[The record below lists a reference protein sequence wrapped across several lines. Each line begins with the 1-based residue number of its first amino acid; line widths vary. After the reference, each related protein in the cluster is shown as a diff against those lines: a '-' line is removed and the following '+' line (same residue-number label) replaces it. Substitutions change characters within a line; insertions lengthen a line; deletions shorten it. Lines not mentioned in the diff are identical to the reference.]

1 MILAKSFGFVP
12 NLEFSELTGN
22 SATINSK
29 SFGQGGRLRRSAVG
43 VMTFAPALA
52 MKLISSISTLGV
64 GAVATSTILAGEVIA
79 QSGSCAWTN
88 NNNRWECTGSR
99 QLTGGVTAHRTSNST
114 NLEIILSSGT
124 TWNLSSGTA
133 FDLRNSGTNG
143 GIVFT
148 QAAGGNDIVGG
159 ASGIDARGRNGGT
172 ITVTV
177 TGKLEGENGHG
188 LLVTSYSTNR
198 GGNID
203 ISITDVKGKQHGLY
217 AKTGVLNGTI
227 TITATGLIESTDQF
241 RYALTASAYRSG
253 SVSINANNVS
263 GSGGAVRI
271 RRFGSGTLTATFSGT
286 VSTSRAW
293 NDGVNVYISGS
304 NNDGT
309 GSNTITLNN
318 VSGGSDGI
326 YINDRDSRALS
337 LTVTGTVSGRR
348 HYGISIRKYNGT
360 TSTTIT
366 VSAVQ
371 GGTGGIA
378 FRELQGGS
386 NSKGVTISA
395 TGHVH
400 GRYSTIGD
408 GIFAQKTGSGDVKID
423 TKDVTGGREGI
434 WVFKQDSGSV
444 DIMVSGDV
452 VGNCGAANSG
462 ADCISWDDAGIYA
475 YTDKDAGDIEIEV
488 TTAGSVSGSHG
499 IYAKHYGEGK
509 VTITATG
516 EVDGNGN
523 RGIYVYSIGGDN
535 IDDEP
540 GINITADDVDA
551 SKDGIYVNNDS
562 RGEGGVKIT
571 VNESGTV
578 YGEDAIYVANYDKGD
593 IEIVVGVNAKVSS
606 DLNLG
611 IGAAQDRRG
620 GNITITSSAG
630 SMISSYTRSGAGLA
644 RGHDAIYLFQG
655 SGGGTI
661 SVNLSGNVKATGH
674 GIKVKN
680 DANTVTTITSNGDIS
695 GGTAGSHGIYVNNTV
710 GGQVNVTVS
719 GDITGGGTRNAIRI
733 PAGTRI
739 SKDYY
744 IATWTGRRYF
754 GSREFTLEIRPTPI
768 TRVTNVPEI
777 VIPARVGYALN
788 LNSVA
793 SGGTGNVTVTI
804 NGGTISASTGFQSDS
819 GGGAI
824 LNGAGNSRITFN
836 SGSILNGKVSLGGGQ
851 DTLDFNGGKLTATS
865 ILDGGPHTG
874 TSSAS
879 VDIIRFR
886 GGATTQNN
894 NALTIDPANIRNFE
908 RVNIEAGTVW
918 RMNGNITLSTIPR
931 LIIGGTLSMQ
941 DAGTGAADDRITISN
956 RLQRLTG
963 ATATIAV
970 DVDFVN
976 GTSDVLNISST
987 GNALGSTFVISIRDI
1002 TANSSSART
1011 ANEITVVT
1019 TNGNTVVTNAISL
1032 AGGTTFTS
1040 GGVQFSLES
1049 RLDSNQNLSSFVL
1062 VASTTLED
1070 CSEGN
1075 SGVFTCSGTIDVS
1088 ENMIKGGSTAISAT
1102 LQATATVNVVRGI
1115 ALKMQGGGDI
1125 SFVQQSGG
1133 GTISATSSDS
1143 RGVVHAESSGQNAS
1157 ANVSVTLVG
1166 TAALEGNGKAIYVR
1180 NRGTGTI
1187 TVNAPNVTAS
1197 HSGATGIEIISNG
1210 QSSTVTAGTIS
1221 AGKTGIKAYVNRNT
1235 GMVSVTATGLITVGS
1250 NGLGVD
1256 VTTKTGDITIA
1267 TSGITMG
1274 AGGRGI
1280 KATALGTGD
1289 ISITNSGN
1297 ISLRIGVGIDT
1308 YTKGGSTTITLNG
1321 GNIRPSSSGDSVS
1334 IAIRNDE
1341 GNSTIVVNDG
1351 ASIGAHVHLGMGTDT
1366 LTFSGG
1372 SLYQSGTQ
1380 LTLDGGP
1387 DQVGSAWTDVL
1398 NFSGNI
1404 STPALNASKIMNWE
1418 QINVSSGST
1427 VKFNGAHSLET
1438 NQLNLLGTLDLQDD
1452 LAGDALTITG
1462 NLIGGGTVLIDV
1474 NFSTGTADVLNVGG
1488 NVTGTYVITIE
1499 DETPSDQT
1507 SRTQD
1512 PINIVSVTGRVAAG
1526 AFSLGNV
1533 STIDSGNTF
1542 YSLQFNAS
1550 TKTYFLEGISR
1561 PLRCVES
1568 STAGEFTCS
1577 GAISATENIF
1587 KLTSVAF
1594 DVTLDD
1600 AATVNVSNGVAFNIQ
1615 GTQGITFVQEAGGR
1629 PVNATGTAT
1638 GVVRAKTTGSGDVSV
1653 TLTGSASLTGSGIAI
1668 EASTTETG
1676 NVTVNAGNV
1685 TATNQSAF
1693 AIKAVASGGNIVVT
1707 SSGAVSGGSYGV
1719 YARNRGTSGSITI
1732 TLGSIGSGS
1741 GYGVYARNDGSGGV
1755 TVSVGS
1761 VNSLEDGIDVFNAS
1775 SGDVLINVGGSITS
1789 GPANTADAISVVDEG
1804 TGGVTV
1810 NAGAAITGA
1819 DDGIDV
1825 LNEGGGSIAITAS
1838 GTISAGGDGRGDAG
1852 IFAQN
1857 DSDGDG
1863 ITILAENAITVS
1875 GEYGIY
1881 VYNEGSGAV
1890 TVRNSG
1896 DIIGKGDQ
1904 GLYIYQAGTTVSAT
1918 VRRVEGD
1925 DDGIRLR
1932 HYGSGS
1938 ATITIVQGGSIS
1950 AENKAIHATGSGSG
1964 DIILVA
1970 SGAITGDT
1978 EQGVYAYQSGNG
1990 NLSVS
1995 VEAVG
2000 GDEEGIEAKNFG
2012 SGNLTITATGAI
2024 TAGRLHDGVLA
2035 YDDSS
2040 GGVTVTVSSVTGG
2053 DDGIQIINK
2062 SGGDTSATINGDVVS
2077 TGSSSANVGLDIFS
2091 DNEGGAITVN
2101 VMSGA
2106 NITGVNAVVI
2116 EHEGSGD
2123 VTFNSSGSINGR
2135 SGGRNGIDITSHG
2148 GNIDLT
2154 ISGNVYGRENGIE
2167 ITNSGSGSTKI
2178 TINSGAVRSSGGVSI
2193 IQNGGPSTVTI
2204 GNGVILNGTVNL
2216 GDGVDILRFSGATSF
2231 TSTTATRNFDGG
2243 SDTGTDTSKDVVSF
2257 VGISGALNFTRFHN
2271 WEVLELGAGTSMS
2284 ISSSRTLNFEEV
2296 RLSGGTI
2303 DLSDNVADDVLTIS
2317 GNLTSGGG
2325 FVLDTNV
2332 SSGDTDSITITGNLS
2347 GQHVVSVNNITPS
2360 NATTYSASIT
2370 VATITGTASAGAMVL
2385 RNTPRFGAKIFRLQY
2400 NTTAKT
2406 FNLVAVDGNLLC
2418 VENDNT
2424 AGTFVCAGTI
2434 NNSENM
2440 VVDPGT
2446 NIVATLSAGATV
2458 NISAFVAFNLEGE
2471 GGISFIQGASG
2482 NAITGT
2488 SSSLGLI
2495 QANSRGSGD
2504 HDVVITV
2511 NGDANFAGSGTAIKA
2526 MASGTGDITITTGK
2540 VSASGSG
2547 GMTIEAMGK
2556 GGSVSVVT
2564 NDVIVG
2570 GKGAIM
2576 AKNTSATGTVTV
2588 TAGSTVTTTT
2598 GTAIHAYGMGASVAV
2613 NATAAVT
2620 GGVGIQAVN
2629 KSSGAGTVAVTA
2641 SAAVTASTGDGIYA
2655 YNKGTGGLTITANST
2670 VAAKVFGIHAINHTS
2685 GDLSI
2690 NAASSVTGEAGS
2702 DKDGIGATDTGE
2714 GSITVVAAAVTG
2726 DDDGIDADNA
2736 GGGSVTV
2743 TVSGNILGLD
2753 GFDGGTREGAG
2764 VTIENDA
2771 SGTDS
2776 TLTVRG
2782 AAQIKGGY
2790 GVYIKHQASG
2800 AVQVTS
2806 NDEFEGTVADGI
2818 YVLNEGTTTNITVDT
2833 VLGEKRGINLKHK
2846 GSGDVTIVSSGS
2858 ITGTTSGGI
2867 EVEQTATSNVSV
2879 TVAAV
2884 TGGNDGIRVK
2894 TGYSGNVTINATG
2907 AVSGSDSKGD
2917 GVYVRQSGAG
2927 NISITTLAVTGTDR
2941 GIDARNY
2948 TGGSITVTANGAVSA
2963 TATGAKDA
2971 GISTYDDVN
2980 GGVILVTLGSSGSAQ
2995 GNYGIYSYSKGS
3007 GNVTINASGA
3017 VTGIGKTGVH
3027 VNKLNSGHIV
3037 ISVDDVTGAGHGV
3050 SVNNVGFGLASLTV
3064 NGDVTASGD
3073 LAGHGIMIS
3082 GGTNAGN
3089 ISVDLKTGSTVT
3101 GKVAG
3106 VALSSSSA
3114 GDIAVTS
3121 SAAITGGTDGIRV
3134 MSEGTGDISLTL
3146 SGNVVAGS
3154 EGIGIDT
3161 KVSTGTATIV
3171 LHSGTIGGKTSIK
3184 NNNGA
3189 SVITVNAGTEISGDI
3204 MLGGGIDTLT
3214 FAGTNF
3220 NSAITIDGGEDVG
3233 ADSSIDVLNLN
3244 AGTVSADA
3252 SKLVNW
3258 ERIVVARGVTLSFGG
3273 GTQSLVTNTISLA
3286 GTLSLQDTA
3295 ANDALTVRGN
3305 IVGGSSSD
3313 DNKVIAVDINLSTG
3327 DTDTLTIR
3335 GNLTGT
3341 NTLNVADVSPANNRT
3356 RVTTPITVVTVTGT
3370 VASNALALPGGRLLS
3385 RGYIY
3390 ELRFDATAKTFILD
3404 GKRGTLLCASSTTV
3418 VGQFACAGALTTP
3431 ENITASGTESVSATL
3446 ASSATVRVTDDIAFR
3461 VSSQSSTTFTQAS
3474 GGAALNAV
3482 DQAYGVI
3489 LATSSGGGAVSVTLT
3504 GTASLEGS
3512 GTAIEASSTGTGDV
3526 TVVATSVQ
3534 ASHAAGTGIKAE
3546 GRGAAVSVRAS
3557 TVSGGGAGIIARNV
3571 GTTAGSVS
3579 VNVTGAI
3586 SSSGTAITAYNRSGS
3601 VTVNAGATVTATA
3614 VGIMATNSGGIGNVS
3629 IVTGGAVTSSGSG
3642 IRAHNMGS
3650 GTVTVN
3656 AGGAVSGSG
3665 TTGIEVMAGT
3675 TAGDVTV
3682 TAVAVSGQ
3690 QTAIKVDHARD
3701 GAITVTANGAVTSEQ
3716 SSGIAIEGIGTGAIS
3731 VVANANVTGGSQGAA
3746 IDIIA
3751 HGSATSVT
3759 LNSGVT
3765 ISAAS
3770 GVAIRTNDFNSSVT
3784 VNSGATVSG
3793 SIFMGGGVDTLT
3805 FANASFGD
3813 SVLDGGTDG
3822 GDADSSVDVLTIN
3835 GGSFALVD
3843 GKLLNWESLVI
3854 GAQATATV
3862 EGNRTLIVDDITLQ
3876 GAFSMQDRV
3885 ANDSLTVTGDIAGG
3899 GMLKIDVD
3907 FYIGTADRL
3916 VVNGAVTGSTTID
3929 VSDVSL
3935 RAGGNEE
3942 DTIVIATVN
3951 GESSATSFNLVNN
3964 GFTAGE
3970 YQYTLTFNS
3979 ENNTYSLGRKESVG
3993 SVMLVAAPI
4002 ALFDGFARLPTMQ
4015 ERRASGEF
4023 GQRGWSR
4030 LISNKN
4036 TYGDAPAGRAE
4047 YETQNTGLQV
4057 GFELAEQ
4064 VGPSGTWVYGVTA
4077 QYNKVDGD
4085 VKAVTTEGTLTAEGY
4100 GIGGTATWYGAAG
4113 AYVDVQAQYN
4123 LISTDFTVGDN
4134 VGALI
4139 DGEDSSS
4146 MVIGVEIGKRH
4157 EINDKFSVLSSGQMS
4172 WGRVDVGDFVT
4183 ANSQPVKFGGD
4194 DDGISARFGVQVD
4207 YAYNNQYQGYV
4218 LTNLHYDTYDSW
4230 DITFVNS
4237 KYEDSVAPV
4246 MAELGLGGSAELSPE
4261 ATIYLQ
4267 AGYKKSFG
4275 KEFEER
4281 DSTSI
4286 TAGVR
4291 WSW

>member
-22 SATINSK
+22 SATIDRK
-29 SFGQGGRLRRSAVG
+29 SFGQGGRLQRSAVG

-52 MKLISSISTLGV
+52 MKLLTTVSTLGI
-64 GAVATSTILAGEVIA
+64 GAVATSTILAGEAIA
-79 QSGSCAWTN
+79 ACNWSPDGTIWECDGNDSISSQVN
-88 NNNRWECTGSR
+88 NNGNTGQTR
-99 QLTGGVTAHRTSNST
+99 QFIMGSGV
-114 NLEIILSSGT
+114 
-124 TWNLSSGTA
+124 TWNLASGTA
-133 FDLRNSGTNG
+133 FEMRNNGSGG
-143 GIVFT
+143 LSFT
-148 QAAGGNDIVGG
+148 QAAGGNDIVGPI
-159 ASGIDARGRNGGT
+159 SGIDMRSRQGGHLN
-172 ITVTV
+172 VTV
-177 TGKLEGENGHG
+177 TGKLEGKNGHG
-188 LLVTSYSTNR
+188 LMAVAYTTNR
-198 GGNID
+198 GAHINI
-203 ISITDVKGKQHGLY
+203 SVKDVKGTQNGIY
-217 AKTGVLNGTI
+217 AKTGGLNADI
-227 TITATGLIESTDQF
+227 TITATGLIESTDNF
-241 RYALTASAYRSG
+241 RPALTACGYRGG
-253 SVSINANNVS
+253 SVNVNVNNVTARNYGAKIRRVGSAASTKTVNFISS
-263 GSGGAVRI
+263 GTIQNSRSNFDALSVYIANGGA
-271 RRFGSGTLTATFSGT
+271 
-286 VSTSRAW
+286 
-293 NDGVNVYISGS
+293 
-304 NNDGT
+304 
-309 GSNTITLNN
+309 NTIAVNN
-318 VSGGSDGI
+318 VSGGKDGI
-326 YINDRDSRALS
+326 DISTAFAKS
-337 LTVTGTVSGRR
+337 LTLTATGTVSGRTV
-348 HYGISIRKYNGT
+348 YGIHVRRNRNDTG
-360 TSTTIT
+360 STTIT

-371 GGTGGIA
+371 GVKGGIV
-378 FRELQGGS
+378 FSEPNGSTSNGG
-386 NSKGVTISA
+386 GVSITA
-395 TGHVH
+395 TGHVQATS
-400 GRYSTIGD
+400 RDSGD
-408 GIFAQKTGSGDVKID
+408 GIFAQKTGKGGVTISA
-423 TKDVTGGREGI
+423 KDVTAGREGI
-434 WVFKQDSGSV
+434 FVIKQDSGSV
-444 DIMVSGDV
+444 DILVSGDV

-462 ADCISWDDAGIYA
+462 ADCKSWDDAGIYA

-509 VTITATG
+509 VTISAAG

-540 GINITADDVDA
+540 GINITVDDVDA

-593 IEIVVGVNAKVSS
+593 IEIVVGVNAKVAS
-606 DLNLG
+606 DLNIG

-754 GSREFTLEIRPTPI
+754 GSREFELEIRPNPI

-824 LNGAGNSRITFN
+824 LNGAGSSRIRFN

-918 RMNGNITLSTIPR
+918 RMNGDITLSTIPR

-941 DAGTGAADDRITISN
+941 DAGAGATDDRITISN
-956 RLQRLTG
+956 RLQRQSG
-963 ATATIAV
+963 GTATIAV

-987 GNALGSTFVISIRDI
+987 GTALGSTFVISIRDI
-1002 TANSSSART
+1002 TANSSTART
-1011 ANEITVVT
+1011 ADEITVVT
-1019 TNGNTVVTNAISL
+1019 TNGNTVVTNGVSL

-1040 GGVQFSLES
+1040 GGVEFSLES
-1049 RLDSNQNLSSFVL
+1049 RSVGNQLSSFVL
-1062 VASTTLED
+1062 VANTTIED

-1088 ENMIKGGSTAISAT
+1088 ENMIKGGSTAISTT
-1102 LQATATVNVVRGI
+1102 LQATATVNVARGI

-1157 ANVSVTLVG
+1157 ANVSITLVG

-1210 QSSTVTAGTIS
+1210 QSSTISAGTIS

-1235 GMVSVTATGLITVGS
+1235 GTVSVTATGLIRVGR
-1250 NGLGVD
+1250 NGFGVD
-1256 VTTKTGDITIA
+1256 VTTKTGDITIS

-1297 ISLRIGVGIDT
+1297 ISLGIGVGIDT

-1341 GNSTIVVNDG
+1341 GNSTIVVNSG
-1351 ASIGAHVHLGMGTDT
+1351 ASIGAHVYLGMGTDT

-1372 SLYQSGTQ
+1372 SLYQSGTE

-1387 DQVGSAWTDVL
+1387 DQIGSAWTDVL

-1418 QINVSSGST
+1418 QINVSAGST

-1438 NQLNLLGTLDLQDD
+1438 NQLNLLGTLDLQDE

-1512 PINIVSVTGRVAAG
+1512 PINIVSVTGRVDTG

-1577 GAISATENIF
+1577 GAIRATENIF

-1600 AATVNVSNGVAFNIQ
+1600 AATVNVSSGVAFNIQ

-1755 TVSVGS
+1755 TLSVGS
-1761 VNSLEDGIDVFNAS
+1761 VNSLEDGIDVLNAS

-1789 GPANTADAISVVDEG
+1789 GSANSADAISVVDEG

-1825 LNEGGGSIAITAS
+1825 LNEGGGSISITAS

-1857 DSDGDG
+1857 DSAGDG

-1890 TVRNSG
+1890 TVSNSG
-1896 DIIGKGDQ
+1896 QINGRGDQ
-1904 GLYIYQAGTTVSAT
+1904 GIYIYQAGTTVSAT

-1950 AENKAIHATGSGSG
+1950 AENKGIHATGSGSG
-1964 DIILVA
+1964 DINLVA

-2000 GDEEGIEAKNFG
+2000 GNEEGVEAKNFG

-2077 TGSSSANVGLDIFS
+2077 TGSSSANIGLDIFS
-2091 DNEGGAITVN
+2091 DDEGGAITVN
-2101 VMSGA
+2101 VLSGA
-2106 NITGVNAVVI
+2106 SVTGVNAVVI

-2154 ISGNVYGRENGIE
+2154 ISGNVYGRETGIE
-2167 ITNSGSGSTKI
+2167 ITNSGSGSTTI

-2193 IQNGGPSTVTI
+2193 IQNGGASTVTI

-2231 TSTTATRNFDGG
+2231 TSTTASRTFDGG
-2243 SDTGTDTSKDVVSF
+2243 SDSGTDTSKDVVSF

-2332 SSGDTDSITITGNLS
+2332 SSGDTDSITITGDLS

-2406 FNLVAVDGNLLC
+2406 FNLIAVDGNLLC

-2446 NIVATLSAGATV
+2446 NIVATLSASATV

-2598 GTAIHAYGMGASVAV
+2598 GTAIDAYGMGASVAV

-2702 DKDGIGATDTGE
+2702 DKDGIGATDTGA

-2753 GFDGGTREGAG
+2753 GFDAGTREGAG

-2782 AAQIKGGY
+2782 SAQIKGGY
-2790 GVYIKHQASG
+2790 GVYIKHKASG

-2818 YVLNEGTTTNITVDT
+2818 YVLNEGTTTNITIDT

-2884 TGGNDGIRVK
+2884 TGGNDGIWVK

-3017 VTGIGKTGVH
+3017 VTGIGKSGVH

-3050 SVNNVGFGLASLTV
+3050 LVTNVGFGLASLTV

-3106 VALSSSSA
+3106 LALSSSSA
-3114 GDIAVTS
+3114 GDIALTS

-3134 MSEGTGDISLTL
+3134 MSDGTGDISLTL

-3273 GTQSLVTNTISLA
+3273 GTQSLVANTISLA

-3327 DTDTLTIR
+3327 DTDTLNIQ

-3356 RVTTPITVVTVTGT
+3356 RVTNPITVVSVTGT

-3390 ELRFDATAKTFILD
+3390 ELRFDATSKTFILD

-3579 VNVTGAI
+3579 VNITGAV

-3614 VGIMATNSGGIGNVS
+3614 VGIMATNSGGTGNVS

-3682 TAVAVSGQ
+3682 TSVAVSGQ

-3716 SSGIAIEGIGTGAIS
+3716 SSGIAIEGTGTGAIS

-3862 EGNRTLIVDDITLQ
+3862 EGSRTLIVDDITLQ

-4015 ERRASGEF
+4015 ERRATGEF

-4261 ATIYLQ
+4261 ATVYLQ

>member
-1 MILAKSFGFVP
+1 M
-12 NLEFSELTGN
+12 
-22 SATINSK
+22 
-29 SFGQGGRLRRSAVG
+29 
-43 VMTFAPALA
+43 
-52 MKLISSISTLGV
+52 
-64 GAVATSTILAGEVIA
+64 
-79 QSGSCAWTN
+79 
-88 NNNRWECTGSR
+88 
-99 QLTGGVTAHRTSNST
+99 
-114 NLEIILSSGT
+114 
-124 TWNLSSGTA
+124 
-133 FDLRNSGTNG
+133 
-143 GIVFT
+143 
-148 QAAGGNDIVGG
+148 
-159 ASGIDARGRNGGT
+159 
-172 ITVTV
+172 
-177 TGKLEGENGHG
+177 
-188 LLVTSYSTNR
+188 
-198 GGNID
+198 
-203 ISITDVKGKQHGLY
+203 
-217 AKTGVLNGTI
+217 
-227 TITATGLIESTDQF
+227 
-241 RYALTASAYRSG
+241 
-253 SVSINANNVS
+253 
-263 GSGGAVRI
+263 
-271 RRFGSGTLTATFSGT
+271 
-286 VSTSRAW
+286 
-293 NDGVNVYISGS
+293 
-304 NNDGT
+304 
-309 GSNTITLNN
+309 
-318 VSGGSDGI
+318 
-326 YINDRDSRALS
+326 
-337 LTVTGTVSGRR
+337 
-348 HYGISIRKYNGT
+348 
-360 TSTTIT
+360 
-366 VSAVQ
+366 
-371 GGTGGIA
+371 
-378 FRELQGGS
+378 
-386 NSKGVTISA
+386 
-395 TGHVH
+395 
-400 GRYSTIGD
+400 
-408 GIFAQKTGSGDVKID
+408 
-423 TKDVTGGREGI
+423 
-434 WVFKQDSGSV
+434 
-444 DIMVSGDV
+444 
-452 VGNCGAANSG
+452 
-462 ADCISWDDAGIYA
+462 
-475 YTDKDAGDIEIEV
+475 
-488 TTAGSVSGSHG
+488 
-499 IYAKHYGEGK
+499 
-509 VTITATG
+509 
-516 EVDGNGN
+516 
-523 RGIYVYSIGGDN
+523 
-535 IDDEP
+535 
-540 GINITADDVDA
+540 
-551 SKDGIYVNNDS
+551 
-562 RGEGGVKIT
+562 
-571 VNESGTV
+571 
-578 YGEDAIYVANYDKGD
+578 
-593 IEIVVGVNAKVSS
+593 
-606 DLNLG
+606 
-611 IGAAQDRRG
+611 
-620 GNITITSSAG
+620 
-630 SMISSYTRSGAGLA
+630 
-644 RGHDAIYLFQG
+644 
-655 SGGGTI
+655 
-661 SVNLSGNVKATGH
+661 
-674 GIKVKN
+674 
-680 DANTVTTITSNGDIS
+680 
-695 GGTAGSHGIYVNNTV
+695 
-710 GGQVNVTVS
+710 
-719 GDITGGGTRNAIRI
+719 
-733 PAGTRI
+733 
-739 SKDYY
+739 
-744 IATWTGRRYF
+744 
-754 GSREFTLEIRPTPI
+754 
-768 TRVTNVPEI
+768 
-777 VIPARVGYALN
+777 
-788 LNSVA
+788 
-793 SGGTGNVTVTI
+793 
-804 NGGTISASTGFQSDS
+804 
-819 GGGAI
+819 
-824 LNGAGNSRITFN
+824 
-836 SGSILNGKVSLGGGQ
+836 
-851 DTLDFNGGKLTATS
+851 
-865 ILDGGPHTG
+865 
-874 TSSAS
+874 
-879 VDIIRFR
+879 
-886 GGATTQNN
+886 
-894 NALTIDPANIRNFE
+894 
-908 RVNIEAGTVW
+908 
-918 RMNGNITLSTIPR
+918 
-931 LIIGGTLSMQ
+931 
-941 DAGTGAADDRITISN
+941 
-956 RLQRLTG
+956 
-963 ATATIAV
+963 
-970 DVDFVN
+970 
-976 GTSDVLNISST
+976 
-987 GNALGSTFVISIRDI
+987 
-1002 TANSSSART
+1002 
-1011 ANEITVVT
+1011 
-1019 TNGNTVVTNAISL
+1019 
-1032 AGGTTFTS
+1032 
-1040 GGVQFSLES
+1040 
-1049 RLDSNQNLSSFVL
+1049 
-1062 VASTTLED
+1062 
-1070 CSEGN
+1070 
-1075 SGVFTCSGTIDVS
+1075 
-1088 ENMIKGGSTAISAT
+1088 
-1102 LQATATVNVVRGI
+1102 
-1115 ALKMQGGGDI
+1115 
-1125 SFVQQSGG
+1125 
-1133 GTISATSSDS
+1133 
-1143 RGVVHAESSGQNAS
+1143 
-1157 ANVSVTLVG
+1157 
-1166 TAALEGNGKAIYVR
+1166 
-1180 NRGTGTI
+1180 
-1187 TVNAPNVTAS
+1187 
-1197 HSGATGIEIISNG
+1197 
-1210 QSSTVTAGTIS
+1210 
-1221 AGKTGIKAYVNRNT
+1221 
-1235 GMVSVTATGLITVGS
+1235 
-1250 NGLGVD
+1250 
-1256 VTTKTGDITIA
+1256 
-1267 TSGITMG
+1267 
-1274 AGGRGI
+1274 
-1280 KATALGTGD
+1280 
-1289 ISITNSGN
+1289 
-1297 ISLRIGVGIDT
+1297 
-1308 YTKGGSTTITLNG
+1308 
-1321 GNIRPSSSGDSVS
+1321 
-1334 IAIRNDE
+1334 
-1341 GNSTIVVNDG
+1341 
-1351 ASIGAHVHLGMGTDT
+1351 
-1366 LTFSGG
+1366 
-1372 SLYQSGTQ
+1372 
-1380 LTLDGGP
+1380 
-1387 DQVGSAWTDVL
+1387 
-1398 NFSGNI
+1398 
-1404 STPALNASKIMNWE
+1404 
-1418 QINVSSGST
+1418 
-1427 VKFNGAHSLET
+1427 
-1438 NQLNLLGTLDLQDD
+1438 
-1452 LAGDALTITG
+1452 
-1462 NLIGGGTVLIDV
+1462 
-1474 NFSTGTADVLNVGG
+1474 
-1488 NVTGTYVITIE
+1488 
-1499 DETPSDQT
+1499 
-1507 SRTQD
+1507 
-1512 PINIVSVTGRVAAG
+1512 
-1526 AFSLGNV
+1526 
-1533 STIDSGNTF
+1533 
-1542 YSLQFNAS
+1542 
-1550 TKTYFLEGISR
+1550 
-1561 PLRCVES
+1561 
-1568 STAGEFTCS
+1568 
-1577 GAISATENIF
+1577 
-1587 KLTSVAF
+1587 
-1594 DVTLDD
+1594 
-1600 AATVNVSNGVAFNIQ
+1600 
-1615 GTQGITFVQEAGGR
+1615 
-1629 PVNATGTAT
+1629 
-1638 GVVRAKTTGSGDVSV
+1638 
-1653 TLTGSASLTGSGIAI
+1653 
-1668 EASTTETG
+1668 
-1676 NVTVNAGNV
+1676 
-1685 TATNQSAF
+1685 
-1693 AIKAVASGGNIVVT
+1693 
-1707 SSGAVSGGSYGV
+1707 
-1719 YARNRGTSGSITI
+1719 
-1732 TLGSIGSGS
+1732 
-1741 GYGVYARNDGSGGV
+1741 
-1755 TVSVGS
+1755 
-1761 VNSLEDGIDVFNAS
+1761 
-1775 SGDVLINVGGSITS
+1775 
-1789 GPANTADAISVVDEG
+1789 
-1804 TGGVTV
+1804 
-1810 NAGAAITGA
+1810 
-1819 DDGIDV
+1819 
-1825 LNEGGGSIAITAS
+1825 
-1838 GTISAGGDGRGDAG
+1838 
-1852 IFAQN
+1852 
-1857 DSDGDG
+1857 
-1863 ITILAENAITVS
+1863 
-1875 GEYGIY
+1875 
-1881 VYNEGSGAV
+1881 
-1890 TVRNSG
+1890 
-1896 DIIGKGDQ
+1896 
-1904 GLYIYQAGTTVSAT
+1904 
-1918 VRRVEGD
+1918 
-1925 DDGIRLR
+1925 
-1932 HYGSGS
+1932 
-1938 ATITIVQGGSIS
+1938 QGGSIS
-1950 AENKAIHATGSGSG
+1950 AENKGIHATGSGSG

-1970 SGAITGDT
+1970 SGAITGNT

-2000 GDEEGIEAKNFG
+2000 GNEEGIEAKNFG

-2053 DDGIQIINK
+2053 DDGIQIVNK
-2062 SGGDTSATINGDVVS
+2062 SGGETSATINGDVAS
-2077 TGSSSANVGLDIFS
+2077 TGSSSGNIGLDIFS
-2091 DNEGGAITVN
+2091 DDEGGAITVN
-2101 VMSGA
+2101 VLSGA
-2106 NITGVNAVVI
+2106 SVTGVNAVVI

-2167 ITNSGSGSTKI
+2167 ITNSGSGPTTI

-2193 IQNGGPSTVTI
+2193 IQNGGASTVTI

-2231 TSTTATRNFDGG
+2231 TSTTASRTFDGG
-2243 SDTGTDTSKDVVSF
+2243 SDSGTDNSKDVVSF

-2406 FNLVAVDGNLLC
+2406 FNLIAVDGNLLC

-2446 NIVATLSAGATV
+2446 DIVATLSAGATV

-2702 DKDGIGATDTGE
+2702 DKDGIGATDTGA

-2753 GFDGGTREGAG
+2753 GFDAGTREGAG

-2782 AAQIKGGY
+2782 SAQIKGGY
-2790 GVYIKHQASG
+2790 GVYIKHKASG

-2818 YVLNEGTTTNITVDT
+2818 YVLNEGTTTNITIDT

-2884 TGGNDGIRVK
+2884 TGGNDGIWVK

-3106 VALSSSSA
+3106 LALSSSSA
-3114 GDIAVTS
+3114 GDIALTS

-3273 GTQSLVTNTISLA
+3273 GTQSLVANTISLA

-3327 DTDTLTIR
+3327 DTDTLTIQ

-3356 RVTTPITVVTVTGT
+3356 RVTNPITVVTVTGT

-3390 ELRFDATAKTFILD
+3390 ELRFDATSKTFILD

-3614 VGIMATNSGGIGNVS
+3614 VGIMATNSGGTGNVS

-3682 TAVAVSGQ
+3682 TSVAVSGQ

-3716 SSGIAIEGIGTGAIS
+3716 SSGIAIEGTGTGAIS

-3862 EGNRTLIVDDITLQ
+3862 EGSRTLIVDDITLQ

-4015 ERRASGEF
+4015 ERRATGEF

-4261 ATIYLQ
+4261 ATVYLQ